1 MVVSALDRSSC
12 KLGRSDREGHYP
24 ARTRRARAMTH
35 AHPIQLTTQV
45 ADIPGVNDRTAGLLR
60 ELGLTNVGKLI
71 AHLPMRHERYETAPA
86 ISGIEPESVVSVQGT
101 IDATRM
107 VRAGRKPRFEAVM
120 TDESGRLDLV
130 WFNASYLAKKIH
142 PGHQLRVQGKAKARA
157 GSIQMVNPRFWI
169 IEQDGSEHV
178 DTNTETDAADQPELR
193 PVYSASERI
202 KSAQIARVIET
213 VLDDALAQ
221 IDDHLPEVWRDER
234 GLVPLAT
241 AYRMM
246 HKPASEDEVGMAR
259 RRLAYDEL
267 FMLQVGVQI
276 KRRYL
281 RTTLVAPELAWS
293 DEIDRRIRARLPF
306 DLTTHQNAALRDVVA
321 DLTTTVPANRLVQG
335 DVGSG
340 KTVVALYAM
349 LMAVA
354 SGHQAALMAP
364 TSILAEQHLSSIS
377 SILTSSDVRVE
388 LLTGAVST
396 AERESILLRL
406 VNGEIDI
413 LIGTHALLTEDVR
426 FKSLAL
432 AVIDE
437 QHRFGVEQRASLRT
451 GSTVDTDTSHKST
464 PHVLVMTATPI
475 PRTLTISLLGDLDVS
490 TIEGLPPG
498 RKPVETR
505 VFPSTQRERVYEK
518 VRERIDAGELVYVV
532 APTIDSTDD
541 MGGVRD
547 IAKWLEN
554 GPLHDVR
561 VAVMHGQ
568 LKQAT
573 RDAVMERF
581 RQGEIKC
588 LVATT
593 VIEVGVDVPQA
604 CVMVIE
610 YGERFGLSQ
619 LHQLRGRV
627 GRGSAASAC
636 WLIADPTTPEAHLRL
651 DAIRTISD
659 GFALA
664 EKDFEIRGP
673 GEMFGTRQS
682 GKLPF
687 RVADLAKDHEL
698 LRQARR
704 DAIIWVEHSPA
715 LDKPGDALL
724 VRRLGKMWGDTLGL
738 VDVG

>member
-1 MVVSALDRSSC
+1 
-12 KLGRSDREGHYP
+12 
-24 ARTRRARAMTH
+24 MTD
-35 AHPIQLTTQV
+35 AHPIKLTTQV
-45 ADIPGVNDRTAGLLR
+45 ADIPGVNERIAGLLR

-71 AHLPMRHERYETAPA
+71 AHLPMRHERYENATS
-86 ISGIEPESVVSVQGT
+86 ISAIEPDAVVSVQGT
-101 IDATRM
+101 VDATRM
-107 VRAGRKPRFEAVM
+107 VRAGRKPRFEAVL
-120 TDESGRLDLV
+120 TDDSGRLDLV

-142 PGHQLRVQGKAKARA
+142 PGHELRVQGKAHER
-157 GSIQMVNPRFWI
+157 GGGLQMVNPRHWVL
-169 IEQDGSEHV
+169 DR
-178 DTNTETDAADQPELR
+178 DETDTTQEPATLDDDQPELR
-193 PVYSASERI
+193 PVYPASERI
-202 KSAQIARVIET
+202 KSVQIARVIER

-221 IDDHLPEVWRDER
+221 IDDHLPDAWREDR
-234 GLVPLAT
+234 GLVSLAS

-246 HKPASEDEVGMAR
+246 HTPANEDEVGMAR

-276 KRRYL
+276 KRRHL
-281 RTTLVAPELAWS
+281 RTTLASPALVWNE
-293 DEIDRRIRARLPF
+293 EIDRRIRARLPF
-306 DLTTHQNAALRDVVA
+306 AMTTHQNKAIKEVVV

-364 TSILAEQHLSSIS
+364 TSILAEQHLSSIT
-377 SILTSSDVRVE
+377 SILRSSDVRVE
-388 LLTGAVST
+388 LLTGSVSA
-396 AERESILLRL
+396 AERESILSRL
-406 VNGEIDI
+406 VSGEIDI
-413 LIGTHALLTEDVR
+413 LVGTHALLTEDVR
-426 FKSLAL
+426 FASLAL

-451 GSTVDTDTSHKST
+451 GSTVDTDASHRST

-498 RKPVETR
+498 RKPIETK
-505 VFPSTQRERVYEK
+505 VFPSTQRDRVYAN
-518 VRERIDAGELVYVV
+518 VRQRIDAGERVYVV

-547 IAKWLEN
+547 IARWLEH
-554 GPLHDVR
+554 GPLAGVR

-581 RQGEIKC
+581 RSGEIRC

-593 VIEVGVDVPQA
+593 VIEVGVDVPEA
-604 CVMVIE
+604 SVMVIE
-610 YGERFGLSQ
+610 YAERFGLSQ

-627 GRGSAASAC
+627 GRGSAASSC
-636 WLIADPTTPEAHLRL
+636 WLIAEPTTPDAHLRL
-651 DAIRTISD
+651 DAIRTIAD

-687 RVADLAKDHEL
+687 KVADLATDHEL
-698 LRQARR
+698 LRLARA
-704 DAIIWVEHSPA
+704 DAAIWVERSPS
-715 LDKPGDALL
+715 LDSQDDALL